1 MERLTKQVKMTQHQY
16 DMLFSA
22 VSHME
27 YTHRDASD
35 GEKMFIPE
43 IRALNRLLKQWR
55 DAE

>member
-1 MERLTKQVKMTQHQY
+1 MSQAKQVKMTQHQY

-27 YTHRDASD
+27 YIDGDAAD
-35 GEKMFIPE
+35 GEKMFTSE
-43 IRALNRLLKQWR
+43 IKALNRLLKQWR